1 MAMPKGSGQTP
12 AVTPEGEALRHLETL
27 LRTQK
32 WTEAKIAARELA
44 TQHPHTA
51 HYRALL
57 ALARGHEAAVANDP
71 QRAREEWRRA
81 LTLEPTLEAAK
92 IALASRAG
100 RRSWVE
106 RLFRR

>member
-1 MAMPKGSGQTP
+1 M
-12 AVTPEGEALRHLETL
+12 LRHLQTL
-27 LRTQK
+27 LQLQQ
-32 WTEAKIAARELA
+32 WTEAKIVARELA

-57 ALARGHEAAVANDP
+57 ALARGHEAAVANDH

-81 LTLEPTLEAAK
+81 LTLEPNLDAAK
-92 IALASRAG
+92 VALASRAG

-106 RLFRR
+106 RLFKR